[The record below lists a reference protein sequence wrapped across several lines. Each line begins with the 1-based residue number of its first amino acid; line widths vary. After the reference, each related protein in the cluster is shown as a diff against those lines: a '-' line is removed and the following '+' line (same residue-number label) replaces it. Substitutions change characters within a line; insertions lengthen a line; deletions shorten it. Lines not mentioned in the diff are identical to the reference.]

1 MTQKDIMQ
9 NCQIVMVK
17 ILVGGNEHIVGE
29 RLTELAEDLGS
40 KYNFG
45 YQSRK
50 PTREEAKEALEQ
62 MGDNQ

>member
-1 MTQKDIMQ
+1 MTQKDVME
-9 NCQIVMVK
+9 NYQIVMVK

-29 RLTELAEDLGS
+29 RLTELAEGLGN

-62 MGDNQ
+62 MSDQ